1 MRILI
6 VEDDYLQADWIYA
19 GLEQALPSAQFDRV
33 STESEFRSRFD
44 EIANKGPDVVVMDVM
59 LRWANPIP
67 GLVLPPDDVQE
78 EGFYRAGLRCERM
91 LARDDRTSRVPV
103 ILYTVLERTDL
114 NHELPSLPEHVQ
126 YLPKE
131 SDLGPLIQKITELTR
146 QPRGT

>member
-6 VEDDYLQADWIYA
+6 VEDDYLQADWVYA
-19 GLEQALPSAQFDRV
+19 KLEQAFPDAKFDRV

-44 EIANKGPDVVVMDVM
+44 EIANMGPGVVVMDVM
-59 LRWANPIP
+59 LRWADPSP
-67 GLVLPPDDVQE
+67 ELVLPPKY

-91 LARDDRTSRVPV
+91 LAGDERTSHVPV

-131 SDLGPLIQKITELTR
+131 SDLDPLIRKIGELTR